1 MAKLRCPW
9 CGQEVPKITLA
20 DLEAFFQ
27 AGDVWREHKPDR
39 CPYCDEVITRRGS
52 WGVFVILLGV
62 VALASLLTFP
72 LGHRPMSVPQVC
84 MTVAGSLLL
93 IVGGVCL
100 SHLPYQRGK
109 GPQYPITG
117 GMVQMERLSKKRLF
131 SQWSQGMVQ
140 PVFFVDEK
148 GQPVS
153 EGVCA
158 IFTELHRK
166 NGNSYTARMELV
178 PYHALCDFPGIGGHF
193 FLFIEG
199 QKAACGQI
207 VANLPESS
215 VDS

>member
-9 CGQEVPKITLA
+9 CGQEVPRMTLA
-20 DLEAFFQ
+20 DWEGLFQ
-27 AGDVWREHKPDR
+27 AGSPWREHKPLQ
-39 CPYCDEVITRRGS
+39 CPYCDERISRTG
-52 WGVFVILLGV
+52 GIGMAAALLGV
-62 VALASLLTFP
+62 LALARLLMLP
-72 LGHRPMSVPQVC
+72 LGRRSMSPAQIA
-84 MTVAGSLLL
+84 MTAAGGLLL
-93 IVGGVCL
+93 IVGGIYL
-100 SHLPYQRGK
+100 GRLPYRRGK
-109 GPQYPITG
+109 GPQYPVTG

-131 SQWSQGMVQ
+131 SQWRGGMVQ

-178 PYHALCDFPGIGGHF
+178 SYHAPCDFPGIGGHF

-199 QKAACGQI
+199 EKAARGQI